1 MDWQKRNGEK
11 NKPMMPKLERIAS
24 IENLA
29 DRKIYFMSLLTR
41 EAEKR
46 DVQPV
51 VVGGSAVEFYTEGI
65 YPSYDIDLVGNRR
78 IIGEILEKTFGF
90 KPSGRHWINEEI
102 GLYVEIP
109 SSHLAGDK
117 NKITTIRVENQPV
130 YVLGLE
136 DLIIDRIKACV
147 YWESRTDYE
156 QARLLL
162 RQYKNRLDFEYLE
175 QKIRAEGLLRVLKRL
190 LTGKS
195 IWKMTA
201 EGQKLWY
208 EK

>member
-1 MDWQKRNGEK
+1 
-11 NKPMMPKLERIAS
+11 MMPKLERIAS

-46 DVQPV
+46 NVQPV

-78 IIGEILEKTFGF
+78 IIGEILEETFDF
-90 KPSGRHWINEEI
+90 EPSGRHWINEQI

-156 QARLLL
+156 QARFLL

-175 QKIRAEGLLRVLKRL
+175 KKTRAEGLLRVLKRL
-190 LTGKS
+190 LAGKPV
-195 IWKMTA
+195 WKMTA